1 MSWPQRRGLFTWPPQ
16 HPRVNLLLGP
26 GQRNCDPVYPQKE
39 AAQAGKQEREVSMK
53 TNTDG
58 GTDPMGAES
67 KRVNH
72 NPPTGVAET
81 KAPTGTES

>member
-1 MSWPQRRGLFTWPPQ
+1 MILCI
-16 HPRVNLLLGP
+16 PRKKQL
-26 GQRNCDPVYPQKE
+26 K
-39 AAQAGKQEREVSMK
+39 QANEREVSMK

-58 GTDPMGAES
+58 GTDPVGAES

-81 KAPTGTES
+81 KAPTGTEP